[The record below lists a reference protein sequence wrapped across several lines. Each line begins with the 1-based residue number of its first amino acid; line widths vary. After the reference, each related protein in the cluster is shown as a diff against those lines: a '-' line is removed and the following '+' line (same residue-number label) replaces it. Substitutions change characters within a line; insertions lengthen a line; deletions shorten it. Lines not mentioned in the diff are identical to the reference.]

1 MREVLCS
8 AYISNYENVICKIC
22 RVIVCAKTVLF
33 IQLMSIYTMQAAFYP
48 VSGVYYDVTSSN
60 PEGANQLAS
69 AYGLMFVLVYTIG
82 SVMFIFGPAFINRW
96 QQ

>member
-1 MREVLCS
+1 
-8 AYISNYENVICKIC
+8 
-22 RVIVCAKTVLF
+22 
-33 IQLMSIYTMQAAFYP
+33 MQAAFYP

-82 SVMFIFGPAFINRW
+82 SVMFMFGPAFINRW